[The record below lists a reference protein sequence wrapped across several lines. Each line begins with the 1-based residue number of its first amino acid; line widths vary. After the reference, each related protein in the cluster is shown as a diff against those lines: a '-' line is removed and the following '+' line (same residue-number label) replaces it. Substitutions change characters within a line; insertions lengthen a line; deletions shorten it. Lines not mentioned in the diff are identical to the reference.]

1 MDNFTNEELQRAAD
15 RVREMQRRAAKVGG
29 GGKNLPEK
37 NETRQNTAPAPI
49 PRRKSI
55 LELINFKNMEIDND
69 RSLLMGILL
78 LLSGETTDELL
89 MLALIYIML

>member
-1 MDNFTNEELQRAAD
+1 MDNVTAEELNRAAE
-15 RVREMQRRAAKVGG
+15 RVRDMQRRAAQA
-29 GGKNLPEK
+29 GGKNKPPEK
-37 NETRQNTAPAPI
+37 REEKPTQMVL

-78 LLSGETTDELL
+78 LLSGDTTDELL

>member
-1 MDNFTNEELQRAAD
+1 MDSFTNEELKRAAD
-15 RVREMQRRAAKVGG
+15 RVRDMQRRAAAVG
-29 GGKNLPEK
+29 GGKNNMIEK
-37 NETRQNTAPAPI
+37 SESKPKTVAP

-78 LLSGETTDELL
+78 LLSGDTTDELL

>member
-1 MDNFTNEELQRAAD
+1 MDNFTNEELQRAAE
-15 RVREMQRRAAKVGG
+15 RVREMQRRAAKAGG
-29 GGKNLPEK
+29 GNRNLPEK
-37 NETRQNTAPAPI
+37 NETRQNTAPA

-78 LLSGETTDELL
+78 LLSGESTDELL

>member
-1 MDNFTNEELQRAAD
+1 MDNVTTEELNRAAE
-15 RVREMQRRAAKVGG
+15 RVRDMQRRAAAV
-29 GGKNLPEK
+29 GGKNNPPEK
-37 NETRQNTAPAPI
+37 REEKTNQTVL

-55 LELINFKNMEIDND
+55 LEFINFKNMEIDND

-78 LLSGETTDELL
+78 LLSGDTTDELL

>member
-1 MDNFTNEELQRAAD
+1 MDSFTNEELKRAAD
-15 RVREMQRRAAKVGG
+15 RVRDMQRRAAAVG
-29 GGKNLPEK
+29 GGKNNMIEK
-37 NETRQNTAPAPI
+37 SEVKPKTVAP

-78 LLSGETTDELL
+78 LLSGDTTDELL

>member
-1 MDNFTNEELQRAAD
+1 MDNVTAEELNRAAE
-15 RVREMQRRAAKVGG
+15 RVRDMQRRAAVV
-29 GGKNLPEK
+29 GGKNNPPEK
-37 NETRQNTAPAPI
+37 REEKTNQTVL

-78 LLSGETTDELL
+78 LLSSDTTDELL